1 MHSLEGFGP
10 FRRKVVG
17 AQAYPPIYLH
27 TVFNNVT
34 AVFSRIAAA
43 CVALLLATIAL
54 AQLNGTVQQVSF
66 PGPVTNVPI
75 NFSIYLPEGYSTD
88 LAVSYPVVYHLHGLN
103 GTHVGPQLNL
113 VPSAFEAAHA
123 AGLFG
128 KAIIVFP
135 NGHGNSMWA
144 DSHDML
150 KPAETNFIQE
160 LIPYV
165 DANYRT
171 LAERQH
177 RFVQGFS
184 MGGYGAVLYF
194 AKHPTLFCKAVSYDG
209 ALHNWP
215 TLVANRPD
223 IAEEIFDNDEAYFNT
238 SGSPWTYLEA
248 NAALWQ
254 SDTALSVVVGDLADF
269 NSTLHD
275 SLNTWGVLHRYAL
288 TACGHILPCVLN
300 NESSTSAAL
309 FQQCAELTVGVESP
323 IEASLLSVHPN
334 PSEGQIFVEVPG
346 MDPVRIMVLS
356 STGQLLL
363 EHLVQGP
370 TPLDVSALPAGVYL
384 IRMEGGGEVS
394 RFVKQ

>member
-1 MHSLEGFGP
+1 MFTT
-10 FRRKVVG
+10 F
-17 AQAYPPIYLH
+17 
-27 TVFNNVT
+27 
-34 AVFSRIAAA
+34 AAT
-43 CVALLLATIAL
+43 LLRMASASFALATTAIAL

-66 PGPVTNVPI
+66 QGPVTNVPI

-88 LAVSYPVVYHLHGLN
+88 LAQSYPVVYHLHGLN
-103 GTHVGPQLNL
+103 GTHVGPQLNM
-113 VPSAFEAAHA
+113 VPSAFEAAEA

-135 NGHGNSMWA
+135 NGYGNSMWA

-160 LIPYV
+160 LVPYV

-171 LAERQH
+171 LAEREH

-209 ALHNWP
+209 ALHGWT

-254 SDTALSVVVGDLADF
+254 ADTALSVVVGDLTDF
-269 NSTLHD
+269 NTTLHD
-275 SLNTWGVLHRYAL
+275 SLNAWGVLHRYAL
-288 TACGHILPCVLN
+288 TGCGHILPCVLN
-300 NESSTSAAL
+300 NESSNSAAL
-309 FQQCAELTVGVESP
+309 FQQCAELTVGVETQV
-323 IEASLLSVHPN
+323 EASLLSIHPN
-334 PSEGQIFVEVPG
+334 PTEGQVFVEVAG
-346 MDPVRIMVLS
+346 MEPVRIMVLS

-363 EHLVQGP
+363 EQLVQGR

-384 IRMEGGGEVS
+384 IRLEGSAVAR
-394 RFVKQ
+394 RFVKE